1 MMIKIIKH
9 KGELLLAY
17 HTDSSPWVAH
27 KPEENGLVRVSL
39 IFSFTKE
46 ETIHAAGQA
55 MTQIARTIHEEFH
68 LETEGTSIFLLG
80 VLDNGFF
87 RIKSSVLGLEHD
99 LRIEQSIEVK
109 DRFFRGERNANIM
122 ALLESVISRPIIIGS
137 REEDSISE
145 KLFKN
150 LLTLFPKSTEVKRY
164 VETRTKAEEAL
175 LEHLNKKRASQ
186 PDTGIIRQSIAV
198 INEIELTKFT
208 FIKEQ
213 LLEMLGNLDGY
224 DEKQWQDRILEII
237 LLLFPKYVA
246 VLEKVH
252 LKDFY
257 SNPKKPKSRRID
269 IALVDANGFIDIIE
283 IKKPTAGAT
292 LRAGK
297 YRGNHTPSY
306 TLSGTI
312 MQAEKYLFHLSKWGK
327 NGEDDLQRRK
337 RSELPTGLKIKI
349 SNPKAMLIYGRDN
362 EFDEQQK
369 LDFEIIRRK
378 YADMMDIITY
388 DDLLRRIENILSR
401 FS

>member
-27 KPEENGLVRVSL
+27 KLEENGLVRVSL

-55 MTQIARTIHEEFH
+55 MTRIARTIHEEFH

-164 VETRTKAEEAL
+164 VETR
-175 LEHLNKKRASQ
+175 
-186 PDTGIIRQSIAV
+186 
-198 INEIELTKFT
+198 IELTKFT

-213 LLEMLGNLDGY
+213 LLEMLGNSDGY

-237 LLLFPKYVA
+237 LLLFPKYMA

-257 SNPKKPKSRRID
+257 SDPKKPKSRQID

>member
-27 KPEENGLVRVSL
+27 KLEENGLVRVSL

-87 RIKSSVLGLEHD
+87 RIKSSVFGLEHD

-164 VETRTKAEEAL
+164 VETRIERIVGENFGGLTKAEEAL

-213 LLEMLGNLDGY
+213 LLEMLGNSDGY

-246 VLEKVH
+246 VLEKLH

-257 SNPKKPKSRRID
+257 SDPKKPKSRQID
-269 IALVDANGFIDIIE
+269 IALVDANGFIYII
-283 IKKPTAGAT
+283 
-292 LRAGK
+292 
-297 YRGNHTPSY
+297 
-306 TLSGTI
+306 
-312 MQAEKYLFHLSKWGK
+312 
-327 NGEDDLQRRK
+327 
-337 RSELPTGLKIKI
+337 
-349 SNPKAMLIYGRDN
+349 
-362 EFDEQQK
+362 
-369 LDFEIIRRK
+369 
-378 YADMMDIITY
+378 
-388 DDLLRRIENILSR
+388 
-401 FS
+401 